1 MPRPRHPCATK
12 GHRTNRMSELRLFT
26 SESVTEGHP
35 DKICDQVSDS
45 ILDALLTVDPH
56 SRVAVETLVTT
67 GLVHVAGEV
76 RTTGY
81 VEIPAIV
88 RERITSIGYDSSD
101 VWFDGRSCGVS
112 ISIGGQS
119 PDIAVGVAADVADPA
134 AVAAAMGEAVLAFGG
149 VDLVVGE
156 AFGISREARKVADD
170 YPEIAF
176 LMGDPGV
183 EHGSNFSVFDNW
195 IHEPCYLMG
204 VVAGT
209 MTKTNKIGMVGGFPI
224 GEVNRLFHAFMA
236 GAKSVNPD
244 VEFKVSF
251 IGSWYDPPK
260 AKEFAFAQVESGVD
274 VLYAERAGVVD
285 AAREKGIIAFG
296 NVNDMNK
303 LENGTDVVVAS
314 ALWHMEPA
322 IDYAIAQ
329 VKAGS
334 FKAENYKEWTMM
346 KAGGASL
353 SPFYEFDAKIPAE
366 TKADVEA
373 LAAKIKAGEM
383 VVEINDDEPKSTF

>member
-1 MPRPRHPCATK
+1 
-12 GHRTNRMSELRLFT
+12 
-26 SESVTEGHP
+26 
-35 DKICDQVSDS
+35 
-45 ILDALLTVDPH
+45 
-56 SRVAVETLVTT
+56 
-67 GLVHVAGEV
+67 
-76 RTTGY
+76 
-81 VEIPAIV
+81 
-88 RERITSIGYDSSD
+88 
-101 VWFDGRSCGVS
+101 
-112 ISIGGQS
+112 
-119 PDIAVGVAADVADPA
+119 
-134 AVAAAMGEAVLAFGG
+134 
-149 VDLVVGE
+149 VVGE

-176 LMGDPGV
+176 LMGDPGGP
-183 EHGSNFSVFDNW
+183 HGGNFSVFDNW

-236 GAKSVNPD
+236 GARSVNPD
-244 VEFKVSF
+244 VQFKVSF

-303 LENGTDVVVAS
+303 AENGTDVVVAS

-322 IDYAIAQ
+322 IGYALEQ
-329 VKAGS
+329 VKAGN
-334 FKAENYKEWTMM
+334 FKAEDYKEWTMM

-353 SPFYEFDAKIPAE
+353 SPFYEFESKIPAE
-366 TKADVEA
+366 TQAKIDA
-373 LAAKIKAGEM
+373 LAKQIKAGDL